1 MYGYSLV
8 TRSSCWIFSRQ
19 RKETLMKK
27 LEDYVK
33 DGWQVQLTL
42 SPSEEGIIYSTW
54 TYDHPDKQM
63 LALVGTGKSMES
75 MLEDLQECEAEIY
88 PELSKRK
95 KSNEAFR
102 KYKPLIQWDSGL
114 PNHFV

>member
-1 MYGYSLV
+1 
-8 TRSSCWIFSRQ
+8 
-19 RKETLMKK
+19 MKK

-54 TYDHPDKQM
+54 TYDHPDKEM

-75 MLEDLQECEAEIY
+75 MLEDL
-88 PELSKRK
+88 
-95 KSNEAFR
+95 
-102 KYKPLIQWDSGL
+102 
-114 PNHFV
+114 